1 MNRRSF
7 SHLSFPPIDM
17 GAHHQGIIV
26 KLPLWS
32 KQTTEIP
39 SKLTLNGS
47 THTHIRFLIDACHLQ
62 INIRMRSILF
72 GNLLNIMRQPEVD
85 WNDGLWIKQ
94 SLWSETFLGKK
105 LRRRQIEF
113 HHLRQL
119 INIFFFICNF
129 RNGNGNANVTFDRPK
144 DIQSKL
150 IRFRNVTATRYIRKY
165 YIVCLM

>member
-1 MNRRSF
+1 
-7 SHLSFPPIDM
+7 M
-17 GAHHQGIIV
+17 GAHHWGIIV
-26 KLPLWS
+26 NLPLWS

-39 SKLTLNGS
+39 SKLTPNGS

-85 WNDGLWIKQ
+85 RNDGLWMKQ

-119 INIFFFICNF
+119 INIFFFEIEMETQMLHLTDQRIF
-129 RNGNGNANVTFDRPK
+129 S
-144 DIQSKL
+144 QSSFEFGML
-150 IRFRNVTATRYIRKY
+150 QPQNIRKY
-165 YIVCLM
+165 YILCHVVRLGSWVNAERTIEFDERL